1 MTLQLGGTA
10 ERHRFAPSSGF
21 SRTGKGLDLDP
32 GRATAWLPLNLKR
45 LRSNACTLCSAAC
58 GNITTGWKATVVIDV
73 LYAGLGILM
82 IACLWF
88 IDRTL
93 KDDGD

>member
-1 MTLQLGGTA
+1 MQAAVGQWHKVGA
-10 ERHRFAPSSGF
+10 G
-21 SRTGKGLDLDP
+21 
-32 GRATAWLPLNLKR
+32 ATQSVHARDCMAAMELKR
-45 LRSNACTLCSAAC
+45 LQCGPTYLRSDAC
-58 GNITTGWKATVVIDV
+58 GNITAGWRAAAVIDV
-73 LYAGLGILM
+73 LMYAGFGVLM

>member
-1 MTLQLGGTA
+1 MA
-10 ERHRFAPSSGF
+10 AME
-21 SRTGKGLDLDP
+21 
-32 GRATAWLPLNLKR
+32 LKR
-45 LRSNACTLCSAAC
+45 LQCRITHLRSDAC
-58 GNITTGWKATVVIDV
+58 GNITAGWRAAAVIDV
-73 LYAGLGILM
+73 LMYAGFGVLM